1 MEAFFGAETR
11 QPREPRD
18 ITSEPAGLDLYGHI
32 EGLTAEEDRILEMAE
47 EERTAEHHARLREIE
62 AELDRCWAHLR
73 DRAHRRGKPA

>member
-18 ITSEPAGLDLYGHI
+18 IVSEPAGLDLYTQV
-32 EGLTAEEDRILEMAE
+32 EGLTSEEDRLLETAE
-47 EERTAEHHARLREIE
+47 EERTEEHHARLREIE
-62 AELDRCWAHLR
+62 AELDRAWAHLR